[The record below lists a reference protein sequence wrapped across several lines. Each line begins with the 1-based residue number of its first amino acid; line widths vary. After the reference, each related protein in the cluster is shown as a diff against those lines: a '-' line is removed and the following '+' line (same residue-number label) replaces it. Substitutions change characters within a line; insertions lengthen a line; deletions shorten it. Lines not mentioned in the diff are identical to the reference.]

1 MPVKP
6 KLVKAI
12 NDQIQAEF
20 QSAYEYLAMSAWFS
34 QNNLPG
40 FAHWMRMQWQE
51 ETMHAMKLYQFLHDR
66 GGDVALQAIAA
77 PVGKYSNALQVF
89 ESVRKHEQSITD
101 KINTL
106 YDLAVKEK
114 DLPLQIVLQW
124 FINEQVEEESAVA
137 EIIDQL
143 KLIGGDGPSIY
154 LLDRQMASRT
164 LPAATTPA

>member
-6 KLVKAI
+6 KLAKAI

-20 QSAYEYLAMSAWFS
+20 QSAYEYLSMSAWFT

-40 FAHWMRMQWQE
+40 FAHWMRIQWQE

-66 GGDVALQAIAA
+66 GGNVALQGIAA
-77 PVGKYSNALQVF
+77 PTEKFTSAIQVF
-89 ESVRKHEQSITD
+89 TAVRKHEQSITD
-101 KINTL
+101 KINNL

-124 FINEQVEEESAVA
+124 FINEQVEEEAQVA

-143 KLIGGDGPSIY
+143 KMIGSDGPSIY

-164 LPAATTPA
+164 LPAATNE